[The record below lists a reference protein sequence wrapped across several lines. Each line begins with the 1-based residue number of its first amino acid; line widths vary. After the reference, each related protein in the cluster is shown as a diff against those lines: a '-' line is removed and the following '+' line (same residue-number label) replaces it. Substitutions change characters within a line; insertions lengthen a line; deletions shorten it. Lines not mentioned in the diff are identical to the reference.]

1 MATSVLGLKTFAA
14 SDPVDYNEINDNYT
28 KIDNGVKTAMQGRAA
43 HNLLDNSDFTNAIN
57 QRGATTATIGK
68 YFIDRWTTEPFP
80 SGPSITIDS
89 NGLTLLPTTS
99 STAGIY
105 QQLPDYENRKGK
117 VHTLAVCVGNVW
129 KCVSFTMG
137 NFGVGYEI
145 HGLNFFSTSNRNV
158 LLRNNVS
165 NNPASITIQRIALYE
180 GSYTADTLPA
190 YVPKGYAAELA
201 VCQRQYFPVFQSETT
216 YAYWTKADGD
226 TCKIYIPSPK
236 MRVNP
241 TPVLYDGGCTVYLAG
256 NSTWSNAV
264 TLQYYG
270 YAQGCNVFSFASPSA
285 YFESGKTYLYR
296 GIKALSAEM

>member
-1 MATSVLGLKTFAA
+1 MATTVLGLKTFTA
-14 SDPVDYNEINDNYT
+14 SDTVDYNEVNDNYN
-28 KIDNGVKTAMQGRAA
+28 KIDSGVKTAMQGRAA

-68 YFIDRWTTEPFP
+68 YFIDRWTTEPFS

-105 QQLPDYENRKGK
+105 QQLPDYEKRKGK

-145 HGLNFFSTSNRNV
+145 HGLNFFSTSNRNI
-158 LLRNNVS
+158 LLRNNAS
-165 NNPASITIQRIALYE
+165 NNPASITIQRVSLYE

-201 VCQRQYFPVFQSETT
+201 ECQRYYRKFTTVQIAPFYVTNDRRQYEIPLAQPMRISPTVTFETGSETNEHNGGWGKT
-216 YAYWTKADGD
+216 GATVSVASTAPHKIVLQADGA
-226 TCKIYIPSPK
+226 TTPS
-236 MRVNP
+236 NFQF
-241 TPVLYDGGCTVYLAG
+241 LYA
-256 NSTWSNAV
+256 N
-264 TLQYYG
+264 
-270 YAQGCNVFSFASPSA
+270 FAASSD
-285 YFESGKTYLYR
+285 L
-296 GIKALSAEM
+296 